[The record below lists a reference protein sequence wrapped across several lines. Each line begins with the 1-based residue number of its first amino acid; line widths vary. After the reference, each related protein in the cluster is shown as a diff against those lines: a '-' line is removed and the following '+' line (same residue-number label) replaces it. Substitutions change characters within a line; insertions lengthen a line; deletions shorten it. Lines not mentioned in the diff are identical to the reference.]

1 MKRRCTGINII
12 VKRAKRK
19 TISFE
24 VTKELSIL
32 VKAPYHVP
40 EKELSMIIEKH
51 RGWMVKAIE
60 RQRIRNLRDPEPTE
74 NEINELIRLGRELLP
89 KKVEFYS
96 KLTCLVPTGIWISS
110 AAKRFGSCS
119 GRNSICF
126 SYRLMRYPEPF
137 IDYVVLHE
145 LAHIKHHNHSK
156 DFYALVEKYMPDY
169 REREKLGKQ

>member
-32 VKAPYHVP
+32 VKAPFHVP
-40 EKELSMIIEKH
+40 GKELSMMIEKH
-51 RGWMVKAIE
+51 RGWMEKAIE
-60 RQRIRNLRDPEPTE
+60 RQRIRNLRDPEPSAD
-74 NEINELIRLGRELLP
+74 EIKALIGKGKEILP
-89 KKVEFYS
+89 QKVEYYS
-96 KLTCLVPTGIWISS
+96 NLTGLVPTGIKITS